1 MVEES
6 NDSTSSIFR
15 EIVVSAHSTFAHIVL
30 ALFQKYNRLLPVSLT
45 LQKISYKKKTMKFLV
60 ILINFSLFANRVM
73 SSGTLIEELRQ
84 LKKEQPVNKLPKFAR
99 NNDNPVLRAKRAIR
113 EHYSDL
119 HCIRKFETSPQTI
132 IRTQESRNNGAT
144 FLNVTTLDS
153 YNMCLSSCCDTTL
166 CNVAIFD
173 EEVY

>member
-1 MVEES
+1 M
-6 NDSTSSIFR
+6 N
-15 EIVVSAHSTFAHIVL
+15 
-30 ALFQKYNRLLPVSLT
+30 
-45 LQKISYKKKTMKFLV
+45 FLV
-60 ILINFSLFANRVM
+60 LINILLFANLVQG
-73 SSGTLIEELRQ
+73 STLIEELRQ
-84 LKKEQPVNKLPKFAR
+84 LKKEPVKNPRFAR
-99 NNDNPVLRAKRAIR
+99 NDPVVLRSKRAIR

-153 YNMCLSSCCDTTL
+153 YNLCLSSCCDTTL

-173 EEVY
+173 EEVISIKYTLFRNEKYLLGEMT

>member
-1 MVEES
+1 
-6 NDSTSSIFR
+6 
-15 EIVVSAHSTFAHIVL
+15 
-30 ALFQKYNRLLPVSLT
+30 
-45 LQKISYKKKTMKFLV
+45 MKFLV
-60 ILINFSLFANRVM
+60 ILINFLIFANLVQG
-73 SSGTLIEELRQ
+73 STLIEELRQ
-84 LKKEQPVNKLPKFAR
+84 LKKEPVKNLHFAR
-99 NNDNPVLRAKRAIR
+99 NDPILRSKRAIR

-153 YNMCLSSCCDTTL
+153 YNLCLSSCCDTTL

-173 EEVY
+173 EEVITIFFLHYNFDEKKVEFAAFFNE

>member
-1 MVEES
+1 
-6 NDSTSSIFR
+6 
-15 EIVVSAHSTFAHIVL
+15 
-30 ALFQKYNRLLPVSLT
+30 
-45 LQKISYKKKTMKFLV
+45 MKFLV
-60 ILINFSLFANRVM
+60 ILINFLLFANRVM

-84 LKKEQPVNKLPKFAR
+84 LKKEQQPVKKLPKLAR

-153 YNMCLSSCCDTTL
+153 YNLCLSSCCDTTL

-173 EEVY
+173 EEVISIKYTLFRNEKYLLGEMS